1 MTGCNRFGAELEAY
15 LDWELPAPLHTAL
28 RAHLPECTDCRRA
41 LDAQRWLAGQIA
53 GLAPQEPSAQFE
65 ARFWARIARG
75 DDAPGVWGRL
85 GRWLPSLRP
94 DWALGVA
101 ALAVLA
107 LLLSQGESA
116 LPPQDWAIVADAE
129 QFELLESGDLE
140 LLAALDLLDDP
151 PGEI

>member
-15 LDWELPAPLHTAL
+15 LDRELPAPLHTAL
-28 RAHLPECTDCRRA
+28 QAHLPECADCRRA

-53 GLAPQEPSAQFE
+53 GLAPQEPSPQFE
-65 ARFWARIARG
+65 TRFWARIARE

-85 GRWLPSLRP
+85 GRRLPSLRP
-94 DWALGVA
+94 DWALGAA